1 MKILVPVKRVI
12 DPYVNIR
19 VKSDQ
24 TGVET
29 DNVKMSMNPFCEIAV
44 EEAIRLKESGKADE
58 IIAISIGNQQCQETI
73 RTALAMGADRGIHIL
88 TDELLEPL
96 ALAKILAKVYE
107 EEKPGLVIMGK
118 QAIDDDCNQTGQM
131 LSALLNWPQAT
142 FASKIDVKDKS
153 LEIVREIDEGLE
165 TIEINVPAIVTCDLR
180 LNEPRYASLP
190 NIMKAKKKP
199 IEQINAS
206 DLGVDTSPRVEQ
218 TKVEEPPKRKA
229 GIKVSSVAELVQKLK
244 NEAKVI

>member
-73 RTALAMGADRGIHIL
+73 RTALAMGADFTMIGRPLMYGIGADGAKGLKRVVDIIKDEISTALGLVGL
-88 TDELLEPL
+88 TD
-96 ALAKILAKVYE
+96 I
-107 EEKPGLVIMGK
+107 
-118 QAIDDDCNQTGQM
+118 
-131 LSALLNWPQAT
+131 
-142 FASKIDVKDKS
+142 KDIS
-153 LEIVREIDEGLE
+153 
-165 TIEINVPAIVTCDLR
+165 
-180 LNEPRYASLP
+180 
-190 NIMKAKKKP
+190 
-199 IEQINAS
+199 S
-206 DLGVDTSPRVEQ
+206 DIISERFIRDF
-218 TKVEEPPKRKA
+218 KY
-229 GIKVSSVAELVQKLK
+229 
-244 NEAKVI
+244 

>member
-107 EEKPGLVIMGK
+107 E
-118 QAIDDDCNQTGQM
+118 
-131 LSALLNWPQAT
+131 
-142 FASKIDVKDKS
+142 
-153 LEIVREIDEGLE
+153 
-165 TIEINVPAIVTCDLR
+165 
-180 LNEPRYASLP
+180 
-190 NIMKAKKKP
+190 
-199 IEQINAS
+199 
-206 DLGVDTSPRVEQ
+206 
-218 TKVEEPPKRKA
+218 
-229 GIKVSSVAELVQKLK
+229 
-244 NEAKVI
+244 

>member
-1 MKILVPVKRVI
+1 
-12 DPYVNIR
+12 VNIR

-107 EEKPGLVIMGK
+107 EEKPGL
-118 QAIDDDCNQTGQM
+118 
-131 LSALLNWPQAT
+131 
-142 FASKIDVKDKS
+142 
-153 LEIVREIDEGLE
+153 
-165 TIEINVPAIVTCDLR
+165 
-180 LNEPRYASLP
+180 
-190 NIMKAKKKP
+190 
-199 IEQINAS
+199 S
-206 DLGVDTSPRVEQ
+206 DNG
-218 TKVEEPPKRKA
+218 
-229 GIKVSSVAELVQKLK
+229 
-244 NEAKVI
+244 